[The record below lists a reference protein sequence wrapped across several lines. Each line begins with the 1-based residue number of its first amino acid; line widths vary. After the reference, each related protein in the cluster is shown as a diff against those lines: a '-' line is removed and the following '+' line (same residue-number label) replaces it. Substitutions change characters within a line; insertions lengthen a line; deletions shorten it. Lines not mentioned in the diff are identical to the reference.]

1 MAQLRIILN
10 LIQLRHR
17 SVPVNTVVLKSGA
30 HCFLLKDQGLKL
42 PCFALNILGWWLY
55 WVFGFLSM
63 TMCIHC

>member
-42 PCFALNILGWWLY
+42 PCFALNILG
-55 WVFGFLSM
+55 
-63 TMCIHC
+63 